1 MGQALATTA
10 RVRKSRRVRSL
21 SVLPWLV
28 RLTWVVLPFT
38 VGPVLASW
46 LDPRSPAVRTTASVG
61 AWLVW
66 AVVLVAT
73 LVPRD
78 AGLTLLRVAAPATLV
93 VAVVGALQEGT
104 DRLAGAVAVS
114 TAVIAAAVA
123 LLPEVGW
130 LFVNGSAY
138 GDERRHLL
146 RAPGALL
153 VGPLPLAWAVLVA
166 GVVTG
171 PLLLASGR
179 WLAGGAAT
187 VAGFGVAAVLAR
199 ALHSLTRRWA
209 VLVPAGLVLKDHL
222 AVIDPVLFRRTEVE
236 VLRPAPADTD
246 ALDLTVAAPGLAL
259 ELRLRDKVALVK
271 VVPGTT
277 GQPGRTARL
286 LFTPTRPGAVLA
298 DARSRRIPT
307 G

>member
-1 MGQALATTA
+1 
-10 RVRKSRRVRSL
+10 
-21 SVLPWLV
+21 
-28 RLTWVVLPFT
+28 VLPFT
-38 VGPVLASW
+38 AGPLLAEA
-46 LDPRSPAVRTTASVG
+46 LDPRSGPVRATASVG
-61 AWLVW
+61 LWLVW
-66 AVVLVAT
+66 AAVLVAT

-78 AGLTLLRVAAPATLV
+78 VGLTVLRVAAPAGLV
-93 VAVVGALQEGT
+93 AALAAAASAEGSGATVVL
-104 DRLAGAVAVS
+104 AVS
-114 TAVIAAAVA
+114 TTLVATAIA

-153 VGPLPLAWAVLVA
+153 LGPLPLAWAGLVA
-166 GVVTG
+166 GAVTG
-171 PLLLASGR
+171 PLLLASR
-179 WLAGGAAT
+179 QWVVGAAAT
-187 VAGFGVAAVLAR
+187 AIGTGVAAVAAR

-222 AVIDPVLFRRTEVE
+222 AILDPVLFRRTEIE

-246 ALDLTVAAPGLAL
+246 ALDLTVRSPGLAL
-259 ELRLRDKVALVK
+259 ELRLLDKVALVR
-271 VVPGTT
+271 VEPGTD
-277 GQPGRTARL
+277 GRQGRTARL

-298 DARSRRIPT
+298 DARARRITT